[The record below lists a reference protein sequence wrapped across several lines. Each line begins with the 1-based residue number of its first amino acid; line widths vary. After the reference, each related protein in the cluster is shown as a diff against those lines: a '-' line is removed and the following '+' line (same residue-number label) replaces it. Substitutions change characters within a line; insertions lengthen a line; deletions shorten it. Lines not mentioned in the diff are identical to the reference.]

1 MSDDQQPVSIL
12 FFKGPHCA
20 PCKVVEKHLMN
31 IVKSSGAGTVK
42 FTSIDTDQE
51 TELVDHYSVTNVPEV
66 YFNETKV
73 LSAQQ
78 ASEMLAVG
86 GLEQSLMGIEEESSH
101 PMNIFSQGQNTLFN
115 YLFNHLIRE
124 SIRSDEVRRQ
134 DWNKYSTIIL
144 SEQDLKDT
152 QELLRVSI
160 GDYIH
165 VGALQS
171 IILAILSLGPDSGK
185 YLYNAGK
192 GLGTI
197 GTPQIR
203 FIRANPKILGMSDL
217 DDKSRLKRVMNALE
231 KHFNAKAYGLPL
243 YITNRAKVD
252 VLSTTKAKIRIFDS
266 AYAAG
271 ITNINIPVCYLIA
284 GEIAGLLETTLGH
297 YVKVEEKKCVG
308 MGNQYCEFSIKI
320 LDSPAEKVKDD
331 EIGASAIF
339 SEERKAKFQ
348 EAMEHTSKNMYNS
361 ALLRSKIRDCGD
373 YVHMSVFQ
381 HALTSIKF
389 ADPFYGTLLYYSGVF
404 QGKNGPDYAVVERLA
419 ERESIALPAG
429 FKDGC
434 RLLEAYFN
442 DPSTILSRRTGNIGI
457 KILDDESAEIK
468 VYECATAT
476 KLVLQ
481 SAESRVSIPLAKEE
495 KDKIYLCDYMTG
507 FITGRLERILD
518 WEIKVKEID
527 CHSQGSKYCKFK
539 VDLD

>member
-1 MSDDQQPVSIL
+1 MSEDQQPVSIL

-51 TELVDHYSVTNVPEV
+51 TELVDLYSVTNVPEV

-73 LSAQQ
+73 LTAYQ
-78 ASEMLAVG
+78 ASEMLSIG
-86 GLEQSLMGIEEESSH
+86 GLEQSLMGVTDDSNQ
-101 PMNIFSQGQNTLFN
+101 PMNIFAQGQSTLFN

-124 SIRSDEVRRQ
+124 SIRSDERERHN
-134 DWNKYSTIIL
+134 WNKYSTIALL
-144 SEQDLKDT
+144 SMQDT
-152 QELLRVSI
+152 QKLSRVSI

-165 VGALQS
+165 IGALQS

-185 YLYNAGK
+185 YLYEAGK
-192 GLGTI
+192 ILGTI
-197 GTPQIR
+197 GIPQSR
-203 FIRANPKILGMSDL
+203 FLKANPKIMGMAEMDE
-217 DDKSRLKRVMNALE
+217 KSRLKRVMNAFE

-243 YITNRAKVD
+243 YIANKAKAD
-252 VLSTTKAKIRIFDS
+252 VISTTKAKIRVFDS

-271 ITNINIPVCYLIA
+271 ITNVNIPVCHLIA
-284 GEIAGLLETTLGH
+284 GEIAGLLETNLGQ
-297 YVKVEEKKCVG
+297 YVKVEETKCCG
-308 MGNQYCEFSIKI
+308 LGNEYCEFSIQI
-320 LDSPAEKVKDD
+320 LDGPLEVIKEE

-339 SEERKAKFQ
+339 SEERKVKFQ
-348 EAMEHTSKNMYNS
+348 EAMEHTSINMYNS
-361 ALLRSKIRDCGD
+361 ALLRSKIRECGD

-404 QGKNGPDYAVVERLA
+404 QGRNGPDYVVIKRLA
-419 ERESIALPAG
+419 ERESIELPAE
-429 FKDGC
+429 FQDGC

-442 DPSTILSRRTGNIGI
+442 DPSTILSRNTGNVTI

-476 KLVLQ
+476 KLKLQ
-481 SAESRVSIPLAKEE
+481 SPEINLIPAAEEE

-527 CHSQGSKYCKFK
+527 CHSQGSKYCKFR